1 MAGQDLRFGRFAVDA
16 ERKLLLE
23 NGKPVAVGAR
33 GVALLEAL
41 LRAGGKPVSKS
52 ELMDIAWPGQ
62 TVEESNLSVQIA
74 GLRKV
79 LRVNASGDDWIA
91 TIARVGYRFQADTG
105 RKENDPTETGRPA
118 EREMT
123 KPSLAV
129 MAFANLSSDPEQAFF
144 ADGMTEDIIGAL
156 SRIGELFVV
165 SRSTSFALKGQAM
178 PPREA
183 AAQLGVRY
191 VLEGSV
197 RPSAKRVRVT
207 AQLTDCRSG
216 ATVWADRYESAAE
229 DIFDMQDTITHDIA
243 QALHVT
249 LSMGEAGRLWE
260 GQTKNLRAWEK
271 AILGSQAFHR
281 YSKADADDARRLLE
295 EAVAIDPTFYG
306 AIGFLGIVHYWE
318 ARYIMSIERAH
329 AIAQAQACADKM
341 EAADP
346 SLSQL
351 FTLKSCIAFLQGQHD
366 EAIRL
371 GAVSVSRSP
380 SDSRANGFLGMFQ
393 MYAGE
398 LLDAQVSMQLASR
411 HSPIRQTYLYYY
423 PALIHMWLGHHDKAL
438 ELALENSRLQL
449 NEGYTQACLAA
460 VHMFRGE
467 TGDARRAVS
476 SLLDTTPQ
484 FSCANIRYSELYRDP
499 SQRDRLVAA
508 LRAAGLPD

>member
-33 GVALLEAL
+33 GVALLEGL
-41 LRAGGKPVSKS
+41 LRAEGKPVSKS

-79 LRVNASGDDWIA
+79 LGVNPGGEDWIA

-105 RKENDPTETGRPA
+105 ASKNDAESGRPTDGDMA
-118 EREMT
+118 

-129 MAFANLSSDPEQAFF
+129 MAFTNLSSDPEQAFF

-165 SRSTSFALKGQAM
+165 SRSSSFALKGQAM
-178 PPREA
+178 TPREA

-197 RPSAKRVRVT
+197 RPSTKRVRVT
-207 AQLTDCRSG
+207 AQLTDWRSG
-216 ATVWADRYESAAE
+216 ATIWADRYESAAE

-260 GQTKNLRAWEK
+260 GQTKSLRAWEK

-318 ARYIMSIERAH
+318 ARYIMSIERAY

-351 FTLKSCIAFLQGQHD
+351 FTLKSCIAFLHGQHD

-371 GAVSVSRSP
+371 GAMSVSRSP

-393 MYAGE
+393 MYAGD
-398 LLDAQVSMQLASR
+398 LLAAQVSMQLASR
-411 HSPIRQTYLYYY
+411 HSPIRPTYLYYY

-449 NEGYTQACLAA
+449 SEAYTQACLAA

-467 TGDARRAVS
+467 TGDAKRAVA
-476 SLLDTTPQ
+476 SLLDTTPA

-499 SQRDRLVAA
+499 SQLDRLVAA

>member
-1 MAGQDLRFGRFAVDA
+1 MADQNLRFGRFAVDA

-41 LRAGGKPVSKS
+41 LRAEGKPVSKS

-79 LRVNASGDDWIA
+79 LGVNPGGEDWIA
-91 TIARVGYRFQADTG
+91 TIARVGYRFQADAG
-105 RKENDPTETGRPA
+105 ASKSDAESGRPA
-118 EREMT
+118 NNDMT

-129 MAFANLSSDPEQAFF
+129 MAFTNLSSDPEQAFF

-165 SRSTSFALKGQAM
+165 SRSSSFALKGQAM

-197 RPSAKRVRVT
+197 RPSTKRVRVT

-216 ATVWADRYESAAE
+216 ATIWADRYESAAE

-260 GQTKNLRAWEK
+260 GQTKSVRAW
-271 AILGSQAFHR
+271 
-281 YSKADADDARRLLE
+281 
-295 EAVAIDPTFYG
+295 
-306 AIGFLGIVHYWE
+306 
-318 ARYIMSIERAH
+318 
-329 AIAQAQACADKM
+329 
-341 EAADP
+341 
-346 SLSQL
+346 
-351 FTLKSCIAFLQGQHD
+351 
-366 EAIRL
+366 
-371 GAVSVSRSP
+371 
-380 SDSRANGFLGMFQ
+380 
-393 MYAGE
+393 
-398 LLDAQVSMQLASR
+398 
-411 HSPIRQTYLYYY
+411 
-423 PALIHMWLGHHDKAL
+423 
-438 ELALENSRLQL
+438 
-449 NEGYTQACLAA
+449 
-460 VHMFRGE
+460 
-467 TGDARRAVS
+467 
-476 SLLDTTPQ
+476 
-484 FSCANIRYSELYRDP
+484 
-499 SQRDRLVAA
+499 
-508 LRAAGLPD
+508 